1 MRRAALLLGL
11 VLMTTGCS
19 SIDTAIPMRKIIMGD
34 NVCGREGTQI
44 YFANQDDQLSTMAA
58 QVVSELSN
66 KLARCTGR
74 KVILIAVSGNDG
86 APATT
91 LVAANRIKTV
101 GDLLISQGLGP
112 ERVITAIDGPYVS
125 AIQPGPI
132 GGIVVMTK
140 R

>member
-1 MRRAALLLGL
+1 MSRAALFVGL
-11 VLMTTGCS
+11 VLVTTGCS
-19 SIDTAIPMRKIIMGD
+19 SIDPSTPMRKITMGD

-66 KLARCTGR
+66 KLARCAGR

-86 APATT
+86 APATS
-91 LVAANRIKTV
+91 LVAANRIKVV
-101 GDLLISQGLGP
+101 GDIFISQGLNP
-112 ERVITAIDGPYVS
+112 ERIIAATDGPYV
-125 AIQPGPI
+125 AAVPRGPI
-132 GGIVVMTK
+132 GGVVVMTK

>member
-1 MRRAALLLGL
+1 MKHAALIFGL
-11 VLMTTGCS
+11 ALAITGCS
-19 SIDTAIPMRKIIMGD
+19 SIVPSSPMRKIIMGD

-44 YFANQDDQLSTMAA
+44 YFSNQDDQLSTMAA

-91 LVAANRIKTV
+91 LIAANRIKIV

-125 AIQPGPI
+125 AIQPSPI
-132 GGIVVMTK
+132 GGIVVMT
-140 R
+140 RR